1 MSFLWFVAGAGGVL
15 AVLGLNQWS
24 RERGLTIQWWK
35 WALVVL
41 WMVMAAGSLAFI
53 TTSLGERETKA
64 ALTGGMS
71 FIPLTVVA
79 GGLIW
84 RFVINSKK

>member
-24 RERGLTIQWWK
+24 REREVTLQWWK

-41 WMVMAAGSLAFI
+41 WVFLAAGVLAFI
-53 TTSLGERETKA
+53 TTSLGEREAKA
-64 ALTGGMS
+64 ALTGGMF
-71 FIPLTVVA
+71 FIPMTVVA
-79 GGLIW
+79 GGLLW
-84 RFVINSKK
+84 RFVILRKS